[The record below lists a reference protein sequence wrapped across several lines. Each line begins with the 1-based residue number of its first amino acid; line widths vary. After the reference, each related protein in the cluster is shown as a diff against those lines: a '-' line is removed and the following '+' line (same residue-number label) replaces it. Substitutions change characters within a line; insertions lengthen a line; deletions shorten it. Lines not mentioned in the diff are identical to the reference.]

1 MTLEDLDDRMTFAFT
16 AQASIAQSVVTHMI
30 LRTLKTA
37 LEEERRGHKPKA
49 ESKDEPAE
57 ALQYEGEEEQEGV
70 IYSVYLRSTSTQQ
83 APVKVL
89 TLRAGTLPRLVNHL
103 LEARI
108 LRDTSYIPVFLATY
122 RTFSTTSEVLALL
135 LDRLQN
141 NNHLQSSKQSQGGKD
156 DDVSS
161 LFCAWMSQHPED
173 FLSLQPEKKDQLAVC
188 LCRLRKAN
196 LVAKLQ
202 ELRAGDKDGADQ
214 SPTTGDKAEDSD
226 PLDVLTFQAGYVAEQ
241 LTCLEA
247 ALFLRVVPYECL
259 GSVWSRRDKGEDHF
273 HRCQSVRETV
283 RHFNRLSGAVTASC
297 VQDPY
302 LKPQQRA
309 RIIEKWVK
317 VAEECWSLRNFSSV
331 YAILS
336 ALQSTAVHRL
346 KRVWA
351 ETSKEIQRSYQEM
364 HEVFSEQDNYA
375 KMRELLFQSQDSSD
389 ATSKRHPPRS
399 KDPRATGVIPYLGVF
414 LTDLV
419 MLDSAIRD
427 QLENGYLNFEK
438 RRKEFESLSQ
448 IRILQNVCV
457 GYRFTSDPQFVSWFQ
472 KLPSMSVDESYR
484 LSCDIEPTQDTTA
497 VTPVKPTVV
506 ITHCTDLLA
515 SIVAPFGPSMHM
527 VAWDVPSDRLMTPGL
542 TTQQRSPSVPTL
554 DVQSSPNPPPKG
566 FLTPAIPGRTHR
578 RSASCGSPFTT
589 VQHSGSA
596 EHIAEPGKIPDAAE
610 DHRIIRARVEPA
622 EESSVYKSLQ
632 INSQEK
638 APAVIDR
645 ILRKHHMSTPGLHEL
660 VQLLPGNKELV
671 FPGTANVFYAMSSA
685 SMDFLVRPQQ
695 TTTTLPAEAK
705 LHHRVQ
711 INATYPKIKAKA
723 GDLARALF

>member
-1 MTLEDLDDRMTFAFT
+1 MNVALNFCLSKGDQGAT
-16 AQASIAQSVVTHMI
+16 S
-30 LRTLKTA
+30 KTTWYC
-37 LEEERRGHKPKA
+37 LPGK
-49 ESKDEPAE
+49 

-70 IYSVYLRSTSTQQ
+70 IYSVYFRTTSTQQ

-89 TLRAGTLPRLVNHL
+89 ALRAGTLPRLIRHL
-103 LEARI
+103 LEARV
-108 LRDTSYIPVFLATY
+108 LGDTTYTPVFLATY
-122 RTFSTTSEVLALL
+122 RTFSSTSEVLTLL

-141 NNHLQSSKQSQGGKD
+141 NNHLQSRDYSHGGKD
-156 DDVSS
+156 DDISS

-173 FLSLQPEKKDQLAVC
+173 FLSLPPERREQLSLC
-188 LCRLRKAN
+188 LARLRKAN

-202 ELRAGDKDGADQ
+202 ELRARDKDTADQ
-214 SPTTGDKAEDSD
+214 SPTAGESSD

-259 GSVWSRRDKGEDHF
+259 GSVWSRRDKGGDHF
-273 HRCQSVRETV
+273 DRCHSVRETV

-297 VQDPY
+297 VQDPQ
-302 LKPQQRA
+302 LRPQQRA

-364 HEVFSEQDNYA
+364 SEVFSEKDNYA

-389 ATSKRHPPRS
+389 AASKRHPPRS

-448 IRILQNVCV
+448 IRILQNVCL
-457 GYRFTSDPQFVSWFQ
+457 GYRFSSDPHFVSWFR
-472 KLPSMSVDESYR
+472 KLRSMSEDESYR
-484 LSCDIEPTQDTTA
+484 LSCDIEPTQEPMA
-497 VTPVKPTVV
+497 ATPVKPTVV

-515 SIVAPFGPSMHM
+515 SIVAPFGPSMHLIS
-527 VAWDVPSDRLMTPGL
+527 WDTPCERLMAPSL
-542 TTQQRSPSVPTL
+542 TAQQRSPSAPTL
-554 DVQSSPNPPPKG
+554 ELQSSPKPPPKAL
-566 FLTPAIPGRTHR
+566 LTPAVTGRTHR

-589 VQHSGSA
+589 VQHSTSA
-596 EHIAEPGKIPDAAE
+596 EHIAELGKIPDPGE

-622 EESSVYKSLQ
+622 EETSVYKSVR

-645 ILRKHHMSTPGLHEL
+645 ILRKHHMNTQGSHEL
-660 VQLLPGNKELV
+660 VQILPANKELV

-685 SMDFLVRPQQ
+685 SLDFLVRPQQ
-695 TTTTLPAEAK
+695 TATMPPSETKPHL
-705 LHHRVQ
+705 RVH

-723 GDLARALF
+723 GDLARSLF

>member
-1 MTLEDLDDRMTFAFT
+1 MNVALNFCLARGDQGAT
-16 AQASIAQSVVTHMI
+16 S
-30 LRTLKTA
+30 KTTWYC
-37 LEEERRGHKPKA
+37 LLGK
-49 ESKDEPAE
+49 S
-57 ALQYEGEEEQEGV
+57 LQYEGEEEQEGV
-70 IYSVYLRSTSTQQ
+70 IYSVYMRSSSTQQ

-89 TLRAGTLPRLVNHL
+89 SLRAGTLPRLVHHL
-103 LEARI
+103 LEARV
-108 LRDTSYIPVFLATY
+108 LGDTSYIPVFLATY
-122 RTFSTTSEVLALL
+122 RTFSSTSEVLALL
-135 LDRLQN
+135 LDRLQS
-141 NNHLQSSKQSQGGKD
+141 NNHLQIGKHSHGGKD
-156 DDVSS
+156 DDISS

-173 FLSLQPEKKDQLAVC
+173 FVSLEPEKREQLSLC
-188 LCRLRKAN
+188 LSRLGKTN
-196 LVAKLQ
+196 LVAKLHEVIIGNKDRDKDNTDQ
-202 ELRAGDKDGADQ
+202 SSLAGDE
-214 SPTTGDKAEDSD
+214 AETSD
-226 PLDVLTFQAGYVAEQ
+226 PLDVLIFQAGYVAEQ

-259 GSVWSRRDKGEDHF
+259 GSVWSRRDKGGEHF
-273 HRCQSVRETV
+273 DRCHSVRETV

-297 VQDPY
+297 VQDPQ

-336 ALQSTAVHRL
+336 ALQSTSVHRL

-364 HEVFSEQDNYA
+364 SEVFSEQDNYT
-375 KMRELLFQSQDSSD
+375 KMRELLFQTQDSSD
-389 ATSKRHPPRS
+389 AASRKHPPRS

-448 IRILQNVCV
+448 IRILQNVCL
-457 GYRFTSDPQFVSWFQ
+457 GYRFTSDPQFVSWFL
-472 KLPSMSVDESYR
+472 KLRSLSEDESYR

-497 VTPVKPTVV
+497 ATPVKPAVV

-515 SIVAPFGPSMHM
+515 SIVAPFGPSMHL
-527 VAWDVPSDRLMTPGL
+527 VSWDTPCERL
-542 TTQQRSPSVPTL
+542 TTLNLTTHHRSPSVPAL
-554 DVQSSPNPPPKG
+554 DLQSSPKPPPRG
-566 FLTPAIPGRTHR
+566 FLAPAVPARTHR

-589 VQHSGSA
+589 IHKGISSEQIGEA
-596 EHIAEPGKIPDAAE
+596 GKIPDPTQ

-622 EESSVYKSLQ
+622 EETSVYKSVR

-645 ILRKHHMSTPGLHEL
+645 ILRKHNMETQGSHEL
-660 VQLLPGNKELV
+660 VQILPGNKELV
-671 FPGTANVFYAMSSA
+671 FPGKANVFYAMSSA
-685 SMDFLVRPQQ
+685 SLDFLVRPQQ
-695 TTTTLPAEAK
+695 TATTPPSETKP
-705 LHHRVQ
+705 HHRVQ
-711 INATYPKIKAKA
+711 ISATYPKIKAKA
-723 GDLARALF
+723 GDLARSLF